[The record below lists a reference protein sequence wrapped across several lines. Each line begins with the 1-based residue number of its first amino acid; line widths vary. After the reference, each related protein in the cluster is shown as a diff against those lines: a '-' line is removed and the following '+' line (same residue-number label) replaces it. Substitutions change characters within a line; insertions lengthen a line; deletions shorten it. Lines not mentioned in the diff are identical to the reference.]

1 MTTRLYDPA
10 AALAAARITGQRPP
24 AYGTEAWAALP
35 DDHPGKHAAVLL
47 AAECWR
53 RYWAPDMTALRAEAT
68 ERDRRARLRQMSA
81 DLAEGLDWR
90 RQATAPSYATLDAR
104 RARPAATVTVPC
116 AEPGCDRRFTRPAHL
131 ARPGGQQAGPRCWCH
146 GPATATGTDL
156 RRAS

>member
-24 AYGTEAWAALP
+24 AYGSPEWQALG
-35 DDHPGKHAAVLL
+35 DEHPGKHAAVLL

-68 ERDRRARLRQMSA
+68 ERDLRRRLREMSA
-81 DLAEGLDWR
+81 DLADARDWR

-104 RARPAATVTVPC
+104 RARPAATVTMPC
-116 AEPGCDRRFTRPAHL
+116 AELGCPHTFILPAHL
-131 ARPGGQQAGPRCWCH
+131 TRPGQSGPRCWGH
-146 GPATATGTDL
+146 DEPGEVAA
-156 RRAS
+156 